1 MALPSSG
8 TIKFSDIN
16 VELGRGG
23 GDQMSLATAFNGGYI
38 ALNSGCSTAPSA
50 TDPDAIS
57 EWYSYDQ
64 CCQLS
69 GTYTQDTTGALGDD
83 CASYA
88 GGTVTLYSNNCGSIG
103 SGCNLYNGGTGACT
117 GARNV
122 YCFHD
127 GGTYYCTNGSGTVTS
142 TGGCTT

>member
-8 TIKFSDIN
+8 QIKFSDIN
-16 VELGRGG
+16 VELGRSA
-23 GDQMSLATAFNGGYI
+23 GDQMSLSAAFAGTYI

-64 CCQLS
+64 CCTL
-69 GTYTQDTTGALGDD
+69 GTYTQDTTGALGSD

-88 GGTVTLYSNNCGSIG
+88 GGTLTLYSNNCGSIG

-122 YCFHD
+122 YCFTD
-127 GGTYYCTNGSGTVTS
+127 FSSYWCTNSSGTVTS
-142 TGGCTT
+142 TGGCST